1 MIYVKFYLFILIINE
16 ITNHLQDNILFAYDI
31 ILVID
36 ESLNKLILNLN
47 CEGNLYK
54 LNILY

>member
-1 MIYVKFYLFILIINE
+1 MIIDE
-16 ITNHLQDNILFAYDI
+16 ITNHLQDNILFADDI

-47 CEGNLYK
+47 YGGNLYK
-54 LNILY
+54 LKVLY